1 MTKPITPDEC
11 VGSIPD
17 VIIECVNEFLKARG
31 GSHEIT
37 ITQDEPI
44 ERICARTEYERH
56 QIFSNNWLARTLKFS
71 ASYICDLEKEKRAWT
86 MRLVRKYLNALAV
99 MS

>member
-37 ITQDEPI
+37 ITQDELI

-56 QIFSNNWLARTLKFS
+56 QIFSNNWLDIEETYR
-71 ASYICDLEKEKRAWT
+71 RAGWHVEYDKPGYNET
-86 MRLVRKYLNALAV
+86 YKAYFTFRRKK
-99 MS
+99 